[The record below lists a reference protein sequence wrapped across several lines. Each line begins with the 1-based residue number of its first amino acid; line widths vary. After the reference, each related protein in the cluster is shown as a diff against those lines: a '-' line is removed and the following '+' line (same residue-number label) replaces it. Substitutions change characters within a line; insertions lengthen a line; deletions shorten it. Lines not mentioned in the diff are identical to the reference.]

1 MRAILVGVGKRVNAA
16 GQAIMSTS
24 SEEVSATTISAS
36 AAPALSS
43 TTGWAALPAT
53 VRTSSRSWSSRSA
66 SSFISTTVTSFA
78 SSRERCSAAVRPTCP
93 APRMSI
99 FMGGSSPA
107 VSERL
112 EIRVLHHE
120 PLGALALEA
129 HLHAR
134 ARARALDVED
144 DALAGLAVPH
154 ARTEPYAPRLG
165 LGGAEAPDRERSE
178 ERRVGKECRS
188 RWSPYH

>member
-1 MRAILVGVGKRVNAA
+1 
-16 GQAIMSTS
+16 
-24 SEEVSATTISAS
+24 
-36 AAPALSS
+36 
-43 TTGWAALPAT
+43 
-53 VRTSSRSWSSRSA
+53 
-66 SSFISTTVTSFA
+66 
-78 SSRERCSAAVRPTCP
+78 
-93 APRMSI
+93 MSI

-134 ARARALDVED
+134 ARARAFDVED
-144 DALAGLAVPH
+144 DALAELAVPH

-165 LGGAEAPDRERSE
+165 LGGAEAPDRERPRHLYARAHLLDELVRDLAHEARHLSVAVDAVQPALLGVAE
-178 ERRVGKECRS
+178 IRLPHGARHADVAQPPLLLQAVEVGE
-188 RWSPYH
+188 